1 MTYIQKATG
10 GRGLDIISQDI
21 NSHRL
26 HRSQIKGPPLH
37 QGQLL
42 HNRLLANHLTNV
54 LLLNL
59 SSGLP
64 NKAQGHISSAL
75 SSGPEHRFSSLSL
88 GPDRAGLSC
97 H

>member
-1 MTYIQKATG
+1 M
-10 GRGLDIISQDI
+10 SQVI

-42 HNRLLANHLTNV
+42 HNGLLANHLTDV

-59 SSGLP
+59 SSGMP
-64 NKAQGHISSAL
+64 NKAKGHIYPLLFLQAL
-75 SSGPEHRFSSLSL
+75 NIDFPLFLWPLTER
-88 GPDRAGLSC
+88 D
-97 H
+97 